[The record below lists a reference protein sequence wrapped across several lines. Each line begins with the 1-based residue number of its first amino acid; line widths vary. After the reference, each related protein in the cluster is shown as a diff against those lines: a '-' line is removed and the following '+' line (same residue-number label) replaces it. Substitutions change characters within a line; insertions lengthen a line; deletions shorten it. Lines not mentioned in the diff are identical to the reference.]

1 YRHFKIDE
9 MPPIEWAS
17 GPAPIEIKYTS
28 PEPQLSLEWKKS
40 FPQTQAW
47 RLRFAA
53 KGAMDAQT
61 PWQTV
66 RVPHFETVVPSA
78 GVYVVELE
86 ALDDQQRT
94 IARSALKEIKVSE
107 APRLPA
113 PEFAENLPSIIKSDA
128 RGNVRVNWTA

>member
-1 YRHFKIDE
+1 
-9 MPPIEWAS
+9 
-17 GPAPIEIKYTS
+17 
-28 PEPQLSLEWKKS
+28 
-40 FPQTQAW
+40 
-47 RLRFAA
+47 
-53 KGAMDAQT
+53 
-61 PWQTV
+61 
-66 RVPHFETVVPSA
+66 FETVVPSA

-128 RGNVRVNWTA
+128 RGNVRVNWTAVEGARKYQVFIEDLKSQKTLERTVERETASLSKLQPGQYRVKVQAIDSYGRAG